1 MDADSQVEP
10 QYCDRVINHLSQN
23 PEVNALYL
31 PFIYYAEGDRRT
43 FESSYRYRFDMTDL
57 YFRTVLFPTVE
68 KGVGGPFMVGK
79 AGVWSEIIENF
90 PPNSERD
97 EDFIAS
103 KRLFASGKVD
113 FYPDTVVTTADRAY
127 VDGFDAKIR
136 QEVMETDSARN
147 EWIGI
152 NVRIF
157 GQLTSSFEFGTS
169 PNRDQLIR
177 MCQFCIIPYNE
188 EILNRLGLEHS
199 GNEIVRGQSV
209 DLSTLKSIQ
218 NRYFTEVG
226 VAIEHAPQGYAESAR
241 QFIKANLSGT
251 ERDQVGETIAQEI
264 AREDVQA
271 RELRD
276 GVTHFFQNAKLD
288 DATIKDIDDERIDK
302 RIPWVREEAL
312 KFDGSGAEFIR
323 HLEQISPD
331 VFAERSDNTQI
342 RKANATLRGIMLFLY
357 RARIGGPEKYP
368 DTHRIWSILAE
379 GIK

>member
-1 MDADSQVEP
+1 M
-10 QYCDRVINHLSQN
+10 
-23 PEVNALYL
+23 
-31 PFIYYAEGDRRT
+31 
-43 FESSYRYRFDMTDL
+43 
-57 YFRTVLFPTVE
+57 
-68 KGVGGPFMVGK
+68 
-79 AGVWSEIIENF
+79 
-90 PPNSERD
+90 
-97 EDFIAS
+97 
-103 KRLFASGKVD
+103 
-113 FYPDTVVTTADRAY
+113 
-127 VDGFDAKIR
+127 
-136 QEVMETDSARN
+136 
-147 EWIGI
+147 
-152 NVRIF
+152 
-157 GQLTSSFEFGTS
+157 
-169 PNRDQLIR
+169 
-177 MCQFCIIPYNE
+177 
-188 EILNRLGLEHS
+188 
-199 GNEIVRGQSV
+199 
-209 DLSTLKSIQ
+209 
-218 NRYFTEVG
+218 
-226 VAIEHAPQGYAESAR
+226 
-241 QFIKANLSGT
+241 SGT